1 MFLLGEGDEKSQTKT
16 TEERTEETEEDVSN
30 SDDDATFQSLAR
42 ESSSKTFVD
51 KIVEINLK
59 NVAVTIVSDYVAEL
73 VLFYVFLKVSMH
85 SHTEYRKT
93 L

>member
-1 MFLLGEGDEKSQTKT
+1 MFLSGEGKQKSQTKT
-16 TEERTEETEEDVSN
+16 TEERTEKSEGDVSN

-59 NVAVTIVSDYVAEL
+59 NVAVSIVSDYVTEL
-73 VLFYVFLKVSMH
+73 ALFYVFLKVSIH
-85 SHTEYRKT
+85 SHTKYRKT